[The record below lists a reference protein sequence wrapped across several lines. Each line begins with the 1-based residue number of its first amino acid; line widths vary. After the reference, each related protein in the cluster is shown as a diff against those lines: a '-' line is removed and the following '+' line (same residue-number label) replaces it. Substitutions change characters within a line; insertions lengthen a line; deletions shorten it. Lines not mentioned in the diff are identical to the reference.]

1 MFPQLFETTRDLA
14 PQIYFGGEEVPP
26 YCHLRVPTSVPLA
39 ELVASIRSVGAAS
52 NCSGYIDGEGVHF
65 HLSEDDNVRVDLS
78 REYVFVSQPGD
89 TESAMPSA
97 WQVLFFLM
105 EPVRKV
111 LFIGKHDAL
120 VLEKSRSTLQLC
132 LALDQLWAQDVFLET
147 RQAMVE
153 SDDARERG
161 LAHLMKMH
169 EEETGGTPT
178 EMWEFWDVF
187 SGHLMAE
194 RLGLRVETLADPTT
208 E

>member
-1 MFPQLFETTRDLA
+1 M
-14 PQIYFGGEEVPP
+14 
-26 YCHLRVPTSVPLA
+26 
-39 ELVASIRSVGAAS
+39 
-52 NCSGYIDGEGVHF
+52 
-65 HLSEDDNVRVDLS
+65 RVDLS

-97 WQVLFFLM
+97 WQVLFFPM

-111 LFIGKHDAL
+111 LFIGANDAL
-120 VLEKSRSTLQLC
+120 MLEKSRSTLQLC
-132 LALDQLWAQDVFLET
+132 LALDQLWAQEVFLET

-187 SGHLMAE
+187 GHLMAE